1 MKQYINI
8 LNTYIFAWCIL
19 NAGVITNPSVSVL
32 CLGFLFLVSFFYMF
46 KVFLESKNIVIS
58 ILLIFVLLLSIYG
71 IQFIM
76 SGERL
81 YIAAGEG
88 RFITNREYLMLIYQ
102 SILPIFPFYYFA
114 RHNKLTV
121 ALMQKW
127 ILVFFVVVIM
137 SYIKNQ
143 YLIISSFGMSED
155 GLTNNAGYEFLALFP
170 LISLCNKN
178 RLIQNILFIV
188 CLIFIIFSV
197 KRGAIIVGI
206 IAYPWFLLNSSGKS
220 GKSRFKTLLLVG
232 LASVVIYN
240 LFTYLIA
247 TNDYFLMR
255 YEETLDGNTSG
266 RDTIYQSLI
275 HTYTHES
282 TFIQQLFGRGA
293 YGTLKVADN
302 VAHND
307 WLELLIDLGLF
318 GFIVYFV
325 YWISLIKTWISLKV
339 NKEIYLAL
347 GLFVIIYLSKTFFSM
362 SYSDMPIYSTI
373 VFGYC
378 LAHSQQKK
386 LSTNNMNN

>member
-58 ILLIFVLLLSIYG
+58 TLLIFVLLLSIYG

-178 RLIQNILFIV
+178 RLIQNILLPLHQFEHTEN
-188 CLIFIIFSV
+188 
-197 KRGAIIVGI
+197 GA
-206 IAYPWFLLNSSGKS
+206 L
-220 GKSRFKTLLLVG
+220 
-232 LASVVIYN
+232 
-240 LFTYLIA
+240 
-247 TNDYFLMR
+247 
-255 YEETLDGNTSG
+255 
-266 RDTIYQSLI
+266 
-275 HTYTHES
+275 
-282 TFIQQLFGRGA
+282 
-293 YGTLKVADN
+293 
-302 VAHND
+302 
-307 WLELLIDLGLF
+307 
-318 GFIVYFV
+318 
-325 YWISLIKTWISLKV
+325 
-339 NKEIYLAL
+339 
-347 GLFVIIYLSKTFFSM
+347 
-362 SYSDMPIYSTI
+362 
-373 VFGYC
+373 
-378 LAHSQQKK
+378 
-386 LSTNNMNN
+386 

>member
-58 ILLIFVLLLSIYG
+58 TLLIFVLLLSIYG

-143 YLIISSFGMSED
+143 YLIMSSLGMSED

-188 CLIFIIFSV
+188 CLIFIIFSI

-206 IAYPWFLLNSSGKS
+206 IAYTWFLLNSSGKS

-247 TNDYFLMR
+247 TNDYFLIR

-266 RDTIYQSLI
+266 RDSIYQSLI

-325 YWISLIKTWISLKV
+325 YWISLIKTWISSKV

-386 LSTNNMNN
+386 LSTNNLNN